1 MRYIEMLGWQSGGE
15 AGREIR
21 GKKMEK
27 SNENMIGGKSKEV
40 EEKVTQQMWQV
51 RMAVLTGFSK
61 RRIQGLKLLFKV
73 ES

>member
-1 MRYIEMLGWQSGGE
+1 MAEW
-15 AGREIR
+15 GRSR
-21 GKKMEK
+21 ARNTGKKMEK